1 MAGLTCIGVKYSES
15 YDLKLPEERTMTA
28 DNINPPPTTQ
38 QEQDDNLRAAYAR
51 AKQEIIERDFPHYAI
66 NEEGIP
72 LAQVIAELEEIH
84 KQETQQRAQG

>member
-1 MAGLTCIGVKYSES
+1 
-15 YDLKLPEERTMTA
+15 MTT
-28 DNINPPPTTQ
+28 DNTNNSQTTQ
-38 QEQDDNLRAAYAR
+38 QEQDDNWRAAYAK
-51 AKQEIIERDFPHYAI
+51 AKQEIIERDFPHYAV